1 MLQPENR
8 VSPTDSRPFPDVIL
22 RSQFFEMVGTR
33 SLSSEQRLMLAVL
46 ADAINI
52 VQDFH
57 NAQSTSKRN
66 AFAEAWNW
74 IFAKGISCPLSFENV
89 ADALGI
95 DAEALRW
102 RLQAL
107 VNTEPSAG
115 RVQPLR
121 LRLKEASRVQRLTVN
136 RVRRRNHHGRAS
148 QVRRAR

>member
-1 MLQPENR
+1 MLQPQNR
-8 VSPTDSRPFPDVIL
+8 ANSSDSRPFPDVIL
-22 RSQFFEMVGTR
+22 RSQFFELVGTR

-57 NAQSTSKRN
+57 HAESVRKR
-66 AFAEAWNW
+66 ATFTEAWNW
-74 IFAKGISCPLSFENV
+74 IFAQGVSCPLSFENV

-102 RLQAL
+102 RLQSLINADPA
-107 VNTEPSAG
+107 TG
-115 RVQPLR
+115 RVQPVR

-136 RVRRRNHHGRAS
+136 RVRRRHH
-148 QVRRAR
+148 RARVHPVRNAR